1 MIGDGPQ
8 MYGSTGGRDV
18 FAFAPGNGKDFVWDF
33 HKGEDHIEL
42 DGLFEVPLPSTAAVH
57 LPAQAANHLLKAV
70 PIHDPCTAPAL
81 RTPEGRKVNPWC
93 ERLQAGR
100 PRPCRRQ
107 QCISYLSSQRR
118 SHRRLSHPI
127 RSYHATCHT

>member
-57 LPAQAANHLLKAV
+57 CP
-70 PIHDPCTAPAL
+70 
-81 RTPEGRKVNPWC
+81 R
-93 ERLQAGR
+93 R
-100 PRPCRRQ
+100 PRTT
-107 QCISYLSSQRR
+107 S
-118 SHRRLSHPI
+118 
-127 RSYHATCHT
+127 

>member
-18 FAFAPGNGKDFVWDF
+18 FAFAPGNGKDFVWDC

-57 LPAQAANHLLKAV
+57 CP
-70 PIHDPCTAPAL
+70 
-81 RTPEGRKVNPWC
+81 R
-93 ERLQAGR
+93 R
-100 PRPCRRQ
+100 PRTT
-107 QCISYLSSQRR
+107 S
-118 SHRRLSHPI
+118 
-127 RSYHATCHT
+127 